1 MIQLSKKYTFM
12 EPEIACKETGFE
24 GRSDIILYYDMLNR
38 ITNFSKLNEL
48 IKKYNIRSLL
58 IRRGFDSLWNEKSKH
73 MFFKNVNLKNITEFF
88 ASSNVNY
95 EEIIQLCPN
104 ITTIEIHLKNGQ
116 NFDIS
121 KAKKLKYFSIFGF
134 NGTNLRGIK
143 EGSSI
148 QFWGKRGEKFEFPN
162 SLPRKLNALGF
173 IYYKSIDLD
182 SLNLEYLESFDTSYG
197 GKKIKLS
204 PKNKFIPYLK
214 TIDIKNGDCSFINA
228 SFIESAKSLE
238 KLMIENCTP
247 INSLKGIVSLNHVS
261 ITGTDILD
269 KDLTP
274 LKSCKYVNVT
284 DKKGFNIKNKD
295 LPKN

>member
-1 MIQLSKKYTFM
+1 M

-134 NGTNLRGIK
+134 NGTNLKGIK

-162 SLPRKLNALGF
+162 SLPRELNALGF
-173 IYYKSIDLD
+173 MYYKSIDLD

-214 TIDIKNGDCSFINA
+214 TIDIENGDCSFINA

>member
-1 MIQLSKKYTFM
+1 
-12 EPEIACKETGFE
+12 
-24 GRSDIILYYDMLNR
+24 MLNR

-48 IKKYNIRSLL
+48 IKKYNIKSLL

-104 ITTIEIHLKNGQ
+104 ITTIEIHLKNDQ

-134 NGTNLRGIK
+134 NGTNLKGIK

-173 IYYKSIDLD
+173 MYYKSIDLD

-214 TIDIKNGDCSFINA
+214 TIDIENGDCSFINA

>member
-1 MIQLSKKYTFM
+1 M

-58 IRRGFDSLWNEKSKH
+58 IRRGFDSLWDEKSKH

-104 ITTIEIHLKNGQ
+104 ITTIEIHLKNDQ

-134 NGTNLRGIK
+134 NGTNLKGIK

-148 QFWGKRGEKFEFPN
+148 EFWGKRGEKFEFPN
-162 SLPRKLNALGF
+162 SLPKNLNALGF
-173 IYYKSIDLD
+173 MYYKSIDLD

-214 TIDIKNGDCSFINA
+214 TIDIENGDCSFINA

-238 KLMIENCTP
+238 KLMIKNCTP